1 MISVGVVVMG
11 TLLPA
16 VTQRPRIVP
25 NFDYIIF
32 HTWLNI
38 AKFPNWNLG
47 GKEKVKE
54 RNLPWHRS
62 NVSFMLLFHW
72 LIMIWFVSTTMIWIV
87 TWKHSLA
94 IFRKR
99 KCVCWWHNPSFLSS
113 WPSNFVSWIH
123 CQLIY
128 VLHLIGKLANTLLL
142 SITSYG
148 DLKQLYTME
157 RK

>member
-72 LIMIWFVSTTMIWIV
+72 LIMI
-87 TWKHSLA
+87 
-94 IFRKR
+94 
-99 KCVCWWHNPSFLSS
+99 
-113 WPSNFVSWIH
+113 
-123 CQLIY
+123 
-128 VLHLIGKLANTLLL
+128 
-142 SITSYG
+142 
-148 DLKQLYTME
+148 
-157 RK
+157 